1 MGCTSRSNE
10 LRVNV
15 SLNGKLLE
23 GVKIFKYLKSQIII
37 ESGVKGKF
45 FFFFYAVN
53 HWDNL

>member
-37 ESGVKGKF
+37 VSGVKGK

-53 HWDNL
+53 HWDKL